1 MAAPWR
7 DALKRGKAPLPPERR
22 AGAGVATSSAPA
34 IDPASVSPGLA
45 ALVKE
50 REALQASIEAVRA
63 GGAAP
68 GGDPRFAVAPL
79 AERRAEMRRWTDS
92 REARGAGSAERAGRA
107 ARAPTDQSTDRPR
120 HARNSAAD
128 QIRSIAGRMLGGL
141 DPRATP
147 APPALR
153 ATPGETPGGGGTP
166 AATDAFSA
174 ARDAARPLF
183 NADAA
188 PRRRAAPE
196 PSRPRRRAE
205 EEQSRPRRASG
216 DPGSSGILDR
226 AFDRWEKV
234 RDKPRQV
241 DAALDRA
248 RRAIPDE
255 WAERARRAV
264 PALGKG
270 DGYDRRMKALL
281 KVAVGTIDQVG
292 EQSDKLR
299 NLARDVR
306 ELRAADAA
314 NDEARRERAIERL
327 KAKREEGA

>member
-22 AGAGVATSSAPA
+22 AGAGAAPSSAPA

-50 REALQASIEAVRA
+50 REALQASIDAVRA
-63 GGAAP
+63 GGAAT

-92 REARGAGSAERAGRA
+92 RDARGAGFAERV
-107 ARAPTDQSTDRPR
+107 ARAPTEQGLDRPR
-120 HARNSAAD
+120 AAKNSAAD

-183 NADAA
+183 NEDAA
-188 PRRRAAPE
+188 RRRRAAPE
-196 PSRPRRRAE
+196 PSRPRRRPE

-216 DPGSSGILDR
+216 DPDSSGFLDR
-226 AFDRWEKV
+226 AFDRWERV

-241 DAALDRA
+241 NAALDRA
-248 RRAIPDE
+248 RRAIPDD
-255 WAERARRAV
+255 WAERAQRAV

-270 DGYDRRMKALL
+270 DGYDRRMKSLL

-299 NLARDVR
+299 TLARDVR